1 MRQSD
6 ILSAFFSLSAQTG
19 KSVFRCNLARLPLHR
34 FIALTIWNN
43 PRSTHK
49 GKRQKAAALQKLT
62 HVRSRLHIREAFWCA
77 PARWRSGTGTET
89 HATPNSRRR
98 RQTGRGLGQDI
109 APASRSPNI
118 GVAKP
123 KLIIERFAIFGSLGP
138 QQRSYHCGIAPNTHF
153 ARAVLLM
160 FVNGAL
166 APRFLQ
172 QISFRVGFSQTRYQN
187 KVVCQNA
194 IHRRDIV
201 LLHRSLIF
209 DIERL
214 HRLLVICRGPRP
226 GTWLHR
232 YQYPNC
238 KRHSPGNAVHRAPGV
253 GSLLISSDINNHP
266 PTFSSLGFRPS
277 SASCRSIHVRIS
289 SRFSRPTRFFAAIKS
304 ALASSRQPRLARKAF
319 QMAISSS
326 LGLLPL
332 AKHHSRISSSELP
345 SSVRLASSS

>member
-34 FIALTIWNN
+34 FMALTIWNN

-62 HVRSRLHIREAFWCA
+62 HVRSRLHIRKAFWSA
-77 PARWRSGTGTET
+77 PARWRPETGTET
-89 HATPNSRRR
+89 HATPNSWRR

-123 KLIIERFAIFGSLGP
+123 KLIVERFAIFGSLCP
-138 QQRSYHCGIAPNTHF
+138 QQRGNNCSITPDPHF
-153 ARAVLLM
+153 PGAIFLTLINRA
-160 FVNGAL
+160 F

-172 QISFRVGFSQTRYQN
+172 QIRFRVGFSQTRYQN

-201 LLHRSLIF
+201 LLHCGLIF
-209 DIERL
+209 DIERFY
-214 HRLLVICRGPRP
+214 RLLVSWRGSRL
-226 GTWLHR
+226 GSRMHR
-232 YQYPNC
+232 HHNPNC
-238 KRHSPGNAVHRAPGV
+238 KRQSARNVVHVVPDAV
-253 GSLLISSDINNHP
+253 SLSISLPNHHF
-266 PTFSSLGFRPS
+266 PTITSLGFRP
-277 SASCRSIHVRIS
+277 
-289 SRFSRPTRFFAAIKS
+289 
-304 ALASSRQPRLARKAF
+304 
-319 QMAISSS
+319 
-326 LGLLPL
+326 
-332 AKHHSRISSSELP
+332 
-345 SSVRLASSS
+345 